1 MEPFQVFFS
10 IFAVLITLA
19 AAFSYLNHRFLGLPR
34 TIALM
39 LMSLLVSGVLMVL
52 RHFHVPFEADA
63 ERLIRSVDFE
73 KVLLAGMLGFLLFAG
88 ALHVNLGDL
97 LDKRGLQSRYIGR
110 GLQSRYIGIG
120 ASIGASKWEI
130 GTFATAGVV
139 GSTFLVGLLVW
150 GLSGLLGL
158 DLRFVEC
165 LPRLQARCNGLG
177 DLLFGALISP
187 TDPIAVLGILKTAGA
202 PKGLE
207 TQIAGE
213 SLFND
218 GIGVV
223 VFITLLRL
231 AAPGGA
237 IGAGQVVGLLAAE
250 ALGGIVLGL
259 ALGYAAYRVL
269 KSVDNYEVEAL
280 VTLALVTGGYAL
292 AHHLHTS
299 GPLAMVVAGLLVGNH
314 GRRFAMSARTREHPD
329 TFWELI
335 DEVLNAVLFVLI
347 GLEVLV
353 LTERSPIANHRDWS
367 LGLSGRYLLAGSIAV
382 GLVLAAR
389 LVTVGVPI
397 AILRRHRPFAPCAAR
412 IMTWGGLRGGISVA
426 LALSLPHAT
435 ADQEA
440 ARQTLLTMTYVVVAF
455 SILVQGLT
463 VKPLIRRG
471 LPRPKP
477 GN

>member
-19 AAFSYLNHRFLGLPR
+19 AAFAYLNHRFLGLPR

-39 LMSLLVSGVLMVL
+39 LMSLVVSGVLMVL
-52 RHFHVPFEADA
+52 RHFHVPLEADA

-73 KVLLAGMLGFLLFAG
+73 KVLLEGMLGFLLFAG

-97 LDKRGLQSRYIGR
+97 LDK
-110 GLQSRYIGIG
+110 
-120 ASIGASKWEI
+120 KWEI

-150 GLSGLLGL
+150 VLSGLLGL
-158 DLRFVEC
+158 GLRFIEC
-165 LPRLQARCNGLG
+165 
-177 DLLFGALISP
+177 LLFGALISP

-207 TQIAGE
+207 AQIAGE

-223 VFITLLRL
+223 VFIALLKL
-231 AAPGGA
+231 AAPGGS
-237 IGAGQVVGLLAAE
+237 IGAGQVAGLLAAE

-269 KSVDNYEVEAL
+269 KSVDNYQVEIL
-280 VTLALVTGGYAL
+280 VTLALVTGGYAM

-314 GRRFAMSARTREHPD
+314 GRRFAMSARTREHLD
-329 TFWELI
+329 MFWELI
-335 DEVLNAVLFVLI
+335 DEILNAVLFVLI

-353 LTERSPIANHRDWS
+353 LT
-367 LGLSGRYLLAGSIAV
+367 LSGRYLLAGSVAV

-389 LVTVGVPI
+389 LVTVGTPV
-397 AILRRHRPFAPCAAR
+397 AILRRHRPFAPCAVR

-435 ADQEA
+435 ADQGA

-463 VKPLIRRG
+463 VKPLIRRS
-471 LPRPKP
+471 LPRPDP